1 VIRPV
6 AGAIVGALLVA
17 AACTSSGAATARRST
32 QIAPAASDATGSLGS
47 AAVTPVETS
56 GVASIG
62 SPPGDAT
69 TEALERAAC
78 AIPHEQLLRVWR
90 GTDPRRSGQIVFV
103 PREPNFVGSNFP
115 HSGPWDYLQDVPL
128 FFYGPGVV
136 PALGSVDRPVT
147 IADIAPTEAALLGFA
162 GFPAVDGSV
171 MPEVTPPPTPPRLI
185 VTYVWDAGGRSVLD
199 TFPQDHPVLTSLIP
213 DGIWFEHATVGSS
226 PSITPATHATIGTGE
241 FPMHTGQTDA
251 EFRLGPDLVRAG
263 QLGPVLMM
271 RPTLG
276 DLYDRAM
283 RNEPLVGTLASV
295 TWHLNMGSHGSL
307 WGGGDRDIAVLRVPT
322 DADNE
327 GAEGTEWNLQGKN
340 APYYTLPPYVNDLAG
355 LSAYVDAVDREDGAL
370 DGKWRD
376 NSIAQYENG
385 WATPARIPYQTR
397 MVEEV
402 IKREGFGRD
411 DVPDLLF
418 INSKAIDHVSHI
430 WSVNSPE
437 MQDTLRWQDRD
448 LGAFVDFLNRRV
460 GRGNYVLVL
469 TADHGAQFDPKV
481 SGAFQ
486 VTPGQLQADLEESF
500 PSATQDPV
508 FLAVRTSQIYL
519 NEDAMRASGYTEAEI
534 ARFVLSYTKEQGAA
548 DPTTVPSDQLDDRVM
563 SMALP
568 IDLLDRLPCLPEA
581 RS

>member
-1 VIRPV
+1 MRKLL
-6 AGAIVGALLVA
+6 ALSAALLLL
-17 AACTSSGAATARRST
+17 AACTSSNGGGGGTGGNGSTAGGASGAT
-32 QIAPAASDATGSLGS
+32 PATGGASGGTSATGGS
-47 AAVTPVETS
+47 GSTN
-56 GVASIG
+56 VA
-62 SPPGDAT
+62 PEL
-69 TEALERAAC
+69 EAAAC
-78 AIPHEQLLRVWR
+78 AIPHDQLLRVWR
-90 GTDPRRSGQIVFV
+90 GTDPERSGQIVFV
-103 PREPNFVGSNFP
+103 PQEPNFVGSNFP

-128 FFYGPGVV
+128 LFYGPGII
-136 PALGSVDRPVT
+136 PATGEVDRPVT
-147 IADIAPTEAALLGFA
+147 SADIAPTEAALLGFGA
-162 GFPAVDGSV
+162 FPKVDGSV
-171 MPEVTPPPTPPRLI
+171 IPEVPVPATPPKLI

-199 TFPQDHPVLTSLIP
+199 TYPQDHPVLTSLIP
-213 DGIWFEHATVGSS
+213 KGIWFEHASVGSS

-241 FPMHTGQTDA
+241 YPMHTGQTDA

-263 QLGPVLMM
+263 QLGPILMM
-271 RPTLG
+271 QPTLG

-283 RNEPLVGTLASV
+283 HNAPIVGTLASV

-307 WGGGDRDIAVLRVPT
+307 WGGGDRDIAVLRTPT
-322 DADNE
+322 GPSDNE

-340 APYYTLPPYVNDLAG
+340 APYYTFPPYVNDLPP
-355 LSAYVDAVDREDGAL
+355 LSAYTDALDREDGAL

-376 NSIAQYENG
+376 NSIAQYEDG

-402 IKREGFGRD
+402 IKREGFGQD

-437 MQDTLRWQDRD
+437 MEDTLRWQDAD
-448 LGAFVDFLNRRV
+448 LTEMIGFLNKQV
-460 GRGNYVLVL
+460 GQGNYILVL

-486 VTPGQLQADLEESF
+486 VTPGQMESDLNTAF
-500 PSATQDPV
+500 PSSTGDSV

-519 NEDAMRASGYTEAEI
+519 NEEAMHASGYTEGEI
-534 ARFVLSYTKEQGAA
+534 ARFVLDYTKEQGAA
-548 DPTTVPSDQLDDRVM
+548 DPSTVPSDQLDDKVM

-568 IDLLDRLPCLPEA
+568 IRLLPQLSCLPEA
-581 RS
+581 QA